1 MFEARW
7 KTEFKEKEMGRM
19 AELHIDLCDRISQ
32 EVEKGFDS
40 RDEMREVFLEIA
52 DEFNV
57 SPDTVWG
64 LYYEGDW
71 RDG

>member
-1 MFEARW
+1 
-7 KTEFKEKEMGRM
+7 MGRM
-19 AELHIDLCDRISQ
+19 AELHIDLCDRISE
-32 EVEKGFDS
+32 EVKKGFDS

-71 RDG
+71 QGG